1 MNVLVQLL
9 KHDFEFH
16 SLQKEVRPDDAVV
29 LANSEIISHANNLT
43 DFADTAALIAEMDLI
58 ISVDTSVAHLT
69 GALGKPL
76 WILLPFAP
84 DFRWLTERQDS
95 PWYPTARLFRQ
106 TSFGDWKSVIA
117 NAKKELESVRL

>member
-1 MNVLVQLL
+1 MVLVQLL

-58 ISVDTSVAHLT
+58 ISVDTSVEHLT
-69 GALGKPL
+69 VRLGKPL